1 MKINKKKTTMKV
13 EIRVI
18 QLQAMNAKT
27 AYQTHAAGKRQGRIP
42 LQVSKE
48 HGPAATLISEF

>member
-1 MKINKKKTTMKV
+1 MKV